1 MNRKGV
7 AELAGSV
14 GLGAWTAF
22 GVLAMVVVGG
32 HGAPLYLDDGL
43 LHWSV
48 EHRPEIAIAVA
59 RGVTATG
66 TGVIPYALV
75 VLAGLIAGRTAR
87 QRLAAV
93 LLAALCLG
101 AGQAVRYGVMELV
114 GRPRPAE
121 SDWQTHASGWSF
133 PSGHS
138 TTAALT
144 AGLVIL
150 AIAVRAPRG
159 RLPLCLAVG
168 CWGALVGLTRV
179 FLGVHWFTDVIGGW
193 LFAVGWLGVC
203 LCAAA
208 WWLPGRLVPGAGKQ
222 ARATGAANRTT
233 PPAGIPHPTDPA
245 TTPQEDHAPQD
256 PGRRGRSR
264 PA

>member
-22 GVLAMVVVGG
+22 GVLALVVAGG
-32 HGAPLYLDDGL
+32 HGSPLYLDDGL
-43 LHWSV
+43 LTWSAG
-48 EHRPEIAIAVA
+48 HRPSLAVAVA
-59 RGVTATG
+59 RGLTATG
-66 TGVIPYALV
+66 TGIVPYALV
-75 VLAGLIAGRTAR
+75 VLAGLVAGRTPRERA
-87 QRLAAV
+87 AAV
-93 LLAALCLG
+93 LLGGVCLG
-101 AGQAVRYGVMELV
+101 AGQGVRYGVMELV
-114 GRPRPAE
+114 ARARPPE
-121 SDWQTHASGWSF
+121 SGWQTHASGWSF

-150 AIAVRAPRG
+150 AITVRAPRG
-159 RLPLCLAVG
+159 GRLLCLAVG

-179 FLGVHWFTDVIGGW
+179 YLGVHWFTDVIGGW

-208 WWLPGRLVPGAGKQ
+208 WWLPSRLLTGGAPVDEEARGGR
-222 ARATGAANRTT
+222 
-233 PPAGIPHPTDPA
+233 
-245 TTPQEDHAPQD
+245 DHA
-256 PGRRGRSR
+256 
-264 PA
+264 